1 MRSTAIKRTLPYI
14 IAFILAFAF
23 FYVLQSPVSLGDP
36 DTYYHA
42 KMARMMAEQ
51 GLTFDNFPYMNVTIL
66 KDNYVDY
73 HWLYHVAL
81 IPFEKVFGGLTGIR
95 IATVCF
101 SSLFITLFFFIL
113 RRSNISFA
121 PAYMLLMATVPT
133 FVLRMSVAKA
143 TSLSLC
149 FLFLGILFMIEKRH
163 ILLFVISLIYVWLYG
178 GFVLLTGI
186 AFLFIMSMGIMN
198 VLDNKSDIMKARVIY
213 LPALKF
219 FLKGIFT
226 KDALKIG
233 GATIGGNLAGL
244 VINPYFSANIE
255 FYWVQIYKIAMVGSP
270 GAFDLG
276 RGWYATPW
284 QVMLLETLGMLIV
297 LAVLL
302 YLLLKFKVKVNSTFV
317 FAAVVAV
324 AFLVLTKRSLRMFEY
339 AAPVWA
345 WFIATGFHGLQQAV
359 SREQLVTKLRQRFWH
374 TRRSQTVTG
383 IIVAVAIGALGFSLY
398 DGLTFVKKSLNNHPL
413 HHLSGP
419 AKWLEDNTPVGSTVF
434 NAGWD
439 DWPFLFYFNSSNYYL
454 VGLDPM
460 FMHEYNQKKYK
471 VWFDIITGRDGEKL
485 HHTMTSQFNSRY
497 VVVSKKRKFL
507 PLIRNLNVSE
517 KIHKVFEDRQGY
529 VFALE

>member
-1 MRSTAIKRTLPYI
+1 
-14 IAFILAFAF
+14 
-23 FYVLQSPVSLGDP
+23 
-36 DTYYHA
+36 
-42 KMARMMAEQ
+42 
-51 GLTFDNFPYMNVTIL
+51 
-66 KDNYVDY
+66 
-73 HWLYHVAL
+73 
-81 IPFEKVFGGLTGIR
+81 
-95 IATVCF
+95 
-101 SSLFITLFFFIL
+101 
-113 RRSNISFA
+113 
-121 PAYMLLMATVPT
+121 MATVPT

-149 FLFLGILFMIEKRH
+149 FLFLGILFIIEKKY

-186 AFLFIMSMGIMN
+186 SFLFIMSMGIQN
-198 VLDNKSDIMKARVIY
+198 VLDNKSDIMKAKVIY

-219 FLKGIFT
+219 FFNGIFT

-233 GATIGGNLAGL
+233 SATIGGNLAGI

-284 QVMLLETLGMLIV
+284 QLMLLETLAVIIV
-297 LAVLL
+297 LVALL
-302 YLLLKFKVKVNSTFV
+302 YLLLRFKVKVNNTFV
-317 FAAVVAV
+317 FAAVVAI

-345 WFIATGFHGLQQAV
+345 WFLAIGFAGLK
-359 SREQLVTKLRQRFWH
+359 E
-374 TRRSQTVTG
+374 TVTG
-383 IIVAVAIGALGFSLY
+383 EQLRTRLKKIFWRTGLSKTATVVIVAVAIGAFSFSLY
-398 DGLTFVKKSLNNHPL
+398 DGLKFVKNSLNNHPL

-419 AKWLEDNTPVGSTVF
+419 AEWLENNTAPGAIVF

-439 DWPFLFYFNSSNYYL
+439 DWPFLFYFNSSNTYL

-460 FMHEYNQKKYK
+460 FMHEHDQQKYN
-471 VWFDIITGRDGEKL
+471 VWFNIVTGRDGEEL
-485 HHTMTSQFNSRY
+485 HKKITTHFNSHY

-507 PLIRNLNVSE
+507 RLIRNLNYSE
-517 KIHKVFEDRQGY
+517 NIHKVFEDRQGY
-529 VFALE
+529 VYALR